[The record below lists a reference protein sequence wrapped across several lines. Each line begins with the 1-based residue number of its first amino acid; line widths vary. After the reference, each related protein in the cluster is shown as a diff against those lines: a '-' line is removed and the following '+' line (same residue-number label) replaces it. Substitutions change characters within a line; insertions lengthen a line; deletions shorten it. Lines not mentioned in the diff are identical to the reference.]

1 MAERV
6 LNRGML
12 VVAAEPRTRTRKNGF
27 GYLQHARIARPYVVR
42 PSQREM
48 HGTAAGCSEGVGR

>member
-27 GYLQHARIARPYVVR
+27 GYLQHARIARPYVVHPGDAR
-42 PSQREM
+42 NSGWLQRGSRAM
-48 HGTAAGCSEGVGR
+48 TG